1 MEKQGLVRRRT
12 SDDLFSMRHEASE
25 VLLEYSNGDD
35 KLPRTEYPNLTS
47 EK

>member
-1 MEKQGLVRRRT
+1 MEKWGLVRRRT

-35 KLPRTEYPNLTS
+35 KLPIEYPNRTS